1 MIGCGVIFGLLIAVV
16 VIVVQSYGEIYSVKI
31 IFGVGIVN
39 WEVYWV
45 IICEDI
51 GYLLGYDV
59 EKVKVMSDVEV
70 EVLLEE
76 INGLLKLE
84 NMEYVDDI
92 MLELVGICDC
102 D

>member
-39 WEVYWV
+39 WEVYCV

-51 GYLLGYDV
+51 GYLFGYDV
-59 EKVKVMSDVEV
+59 EKVKVMIDVEV
-70 EVLLEE
+70 EVLLES
-76 INGLLKLE
+76 INGLLNLQ